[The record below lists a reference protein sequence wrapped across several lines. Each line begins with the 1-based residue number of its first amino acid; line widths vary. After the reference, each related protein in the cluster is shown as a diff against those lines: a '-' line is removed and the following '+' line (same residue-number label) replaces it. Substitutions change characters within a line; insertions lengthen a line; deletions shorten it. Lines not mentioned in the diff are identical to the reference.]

1 MGDKKENYLGH
12 VHHETIDTDD
22 LLEIRGAQNRRFEPV
37 EAAGHPP
44 VPTYGTRGA
53 RRPLAALPYL
63 TRDHCW
69 SSSGVALQI
78 VRLRV
83 PRSADCHVPPDH
95 RVHHVYLHVHRVGKR
110 IVGVHV
116 FYNREPYDGMHL

>member
-22 LLEIRGAQNRRFEPV
+22 LIEIRGAQNRRFDPV
-37 EAAGHPP
+37 EVSEHPP
-44 VPTYGTRGA
+44 VPSYETRGA
-53 RRPLAALPYL
+53 RSPLAALPYL
-63 TRDHCW
+63 TRDYCW
-69 SSSGVALQI
+69 SPSGVALQI
-78 VRLRV
+78 GRLRE
-83 PRSADCHVPPDH
+83 PRSADHHVHPDYH
-95 RVHHVYLHVHRVGKR
+95 DHHVYLHVHRVGKK